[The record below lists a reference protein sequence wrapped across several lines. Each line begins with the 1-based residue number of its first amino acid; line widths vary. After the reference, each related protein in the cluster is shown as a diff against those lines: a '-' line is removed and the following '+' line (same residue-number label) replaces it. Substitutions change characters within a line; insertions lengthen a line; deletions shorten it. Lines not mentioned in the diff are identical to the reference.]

1 MPAAHDDRDT
11 LAAVVARFQLAR
23 DMQTFAPAILIIT
36 IALTLATL
44 PLILPPLIHHTRHGT
59 MRMRLFLLLFV
70 ALLLIAD
77 TINNIIVVA
86 TMISPGSTT
95 ASLPDYPLYYFV
107 RTLTFVPVA
116 GPLMLAVLFRTVG
129 LLLVTS
135 PRLRRNLLR
144 TAAIMSTCIG
154 MVTFTA
160 MMLELHAVLHL
171 ERILDGRAPPN
182 ALSETLGIVPMPH
195 KDDDVAH
202 LVLHEALWTM
212 FQIPW
217 WGVVVCV
224 PYPLIVSAAS
234 LWSIRAAFPKDLN
247 FSAARTPPEAVAG
260 TTRDD
265 DDEDELSRKAS
276 GEVSPPSYE
285 LASAPAH
292 PSLDRMSAKGT
303 PPIGT
308 DLVIPAWASHGL
320 PTPRTPTPSSDRAVP
335 PLTVT
340 IPPLGRAARFSPTTA
355 APPSPVTEA
364 ALIAHRRPRI
374 VPPSP
379 TAYVGGDWMTPPNSP
394 VPLLHHHAR
403 RDSAALGTSPIATSL
418 PRHSLGGIGGAGGL
432 PTPCTVVPNPSARL
446 STASATWD
454 FHVRSSKPT
463 AAPPPPSHAAAAR
476 AARDARNAL
485 RAPLQRTFTIMTV
498 LVVLMWILFYAVFL
512 VPAHVMHPRLRSML
526 GSLFAAFYLLL
537 EATFERMFRY
547 TCARHQHAVEVH
559 RGSGMVNM
567 SSAARVRAALA
578 RFRGVFGA
586 STTAAKDGGACEM
599 GGSSGACS
607 CGHPVHFGD
616 TMPGSAAAA
625 VRAPAAEDHDQSVP
639 PPRVVG
645 MARWAAADHDASWQ
659 APASLAPSSSWGTPL
674 PEGASVPASAGP
686 TFADV
691 WRVEAGQWKDKMA
704 TIQYEE

>member
-1 MPAAHDDRDT
+1 MPAANDDRDT

-44 PLILPPLIHHTRHGT
+44 PLILPPLVHHTRHGT

-70 ALLLIAD
+70 ALLLVAD
-77 TINNIIVVA
+77 TINNVIVVA

-129 LLLVTS
+129 LLLVTN

-144 TAAIMSTCIG
+144 TAAIMSTGIG

-195 KDDDVAH
+195 KDDDVTH

-234 LWSIRAAFPKDLN
+234 LWSIRAAFPKELD
-247 FSAARTPPEAVAG
+247 FAPARTPPEAVAAT
-260 TTRDD
+260 TTRAPAGAVHG
-265 DDEDELSRKAS
+265 EL
-276 GEVSPPSYE
+276 PPSYE
-285 LASAPAH
+285 LASSPAH
-292 PSLDRMSAKGT
+292 PSLDRMSAKAT
-303 PPIGT
+303 PPTG

-320 PTPRTPTPSSDRAVP
+320 PTPRTPTPSSDRP
-335 PLTVT
+335 TPLTVT
-340 IPPLGRAARFSPTTA
+340 IPPLGRATRFSPTTA

-394 VPLLHHHAR
+394 VPLLHHAR
-403 RDSAALGTSPIATSL
+403 RDSVALGTSPV
-418 PRHSLGGIGGAGGL
+418 RHSLGGIGGAGGL
-432 PTPCTVVPNPSARL
+432 PTPCTLPPPSARL
-446 STASATWD
+446 STASAATWD
-454 FHVRSSKPT
+454 FHVRSKPA
-463 AAPPPPSHAAAAR
+463 AAPPPPSHSAATK

-498 LVVLMWILFYAVFL
+498 LVVLMWITFYAVFL

-526 GSLFAAFYLLL
+526 GSLVAAVYLLL

-547 TCARHQHAVEVH
+547 TCARHQHAVEVQ
-559 RGSGMVNM
+559 RGSGVVGGGGGGM

-586 STTAAKDGGACEM
+586 STTAAAKEGCEM
-599 GGSSGACS
+599 GAGSSGACS

-625 VRAPAAEDHDQSVP
+625 RVAAAEDHDASSSP
-639 PPRVVG
+639 ARVVG

>member
-36 IALTLATL
+36 VALALATL
-44 PLILPPLIHHTRHGT
+44 PLILPPLVHHTRHGT
-59 MRMRLFLLLFV
+59 MRVRLFLLLFV

-129 LLLVTS
+129 LLLVTN

-182 ALSETLGIVPMPH
+182 ALSDTLGIVPMPH
-195 KDDDVAH
+195 KDDDITH

-234 LWSIRAAFPKDLN
+234 LWSIRAAFPKDLD
-247 FSAARTPPEAVAG
+247 FAPARTPPDAVAAT
-260 TTRDD
+260 TTRD
-265 DDEDELSRKAS
+265 DDEDELSRRIS
-276 GEVSPPSYE
+276 GEVPPPSYE
-285 LASAPAH
+285 LSAH

-303 PPIGT
+303 PPN

-320 PTPRTPTPSSDRAVP
+320 PTPRTPTPSSDRP
-335 PLTVT
+335 TPLTVT
-340 IPPLGRAARFSPTTA
+340 IPPLGRAPRFSPTTA
-355 APPSPVTEA
+355 APPSPVTDA

-379 TAYVGGDWMTPPNSP
+379 TAYVGGDWMTPPGSP
-394 VPLLHHHAR
+394 VPLLHHPR
-403 RDSAALGTSPIATSL
+403 RDSVAALGTSPGVASL

-432 PTPCTVVPNPSARL
+432 PTPCTIPNPAARL
-446 STASATWD
+446 STASAATWD
-454 FHVRSSKPT
+454 FHLRAKP
-463 AAPPPPSHAAAAR
+463 APPPPSHTAAANAAR
-476 AARDARNAL
+476 AARNAL
-485 RAPLQRTFTIMTV
+485 RAPLQRTFTVMTV
-498 LVVLMWILFYAVFL
+498 LVVVMWIAFYAIYL

-526 GSLFAAFYLLL
+526 GSLIAAVYLLL

-547 TCARHQHAVEVH
+547 TCARHQHMVEVH
-559 RGSGMVNM
+559 RGSGMAM

-586 STTAAKDGGACEM
+586 STNAQTKGGGACEP
-599 GGSSGACS
+599 GSSGACS

-616 TMPGSAAAA
+616 TMPGSAADAA
-625 VRAPAAEDHDQSVP
+625 RVAVADDHDPGIS

-645 MARWAAADHDASWQ
+645 MARWAAVDQAASWQ

-674 PEGASVPASAGP
+674 QEGASVPASAGP

-691 WRVEAGQWKDKMA
+691 WRIEAGQWKHKMA

>member
-1 MPAAHDDRDT
+1 MPAASDDRDT

-36 IALTLATL
+36 VALTLATL
-44 PLILPPLIHHTRHGT
+44 PLIIPPLVHHTRRGT
-59 MRMRLFLLLFV
+59 MRVRLFLLLFV
-70 ALLLIAD
+70 ALLLVAD

-86 TMISPGSTT
+86 TMLSPGSTT

-129 LLLVTS
+129 LLLVTN

-144 TAAIMSTCIG
+144 TAAIMSTGIG

-234 LWSIRAAFPKDLN
+234 LWSIRAAFPKDLD
-247 FSAARTPPEAVAG
+247 FAPARTPPEAVAAT
-260 TTRDD
+260 TTREDD
-265 DDEDELSRKAS
+265 DDEFSRGVHS
-276 GEVSPPSYE
+276 GELPPPSYE
-285 LASAPAH
+285 LASSPAH

-303 PPIGT
+303 PPT

-320 PTPRTPTPSSDRAVP
+320 PTPRTPTPSSDRPGP

-340 IPPLGRAARFSPTTA
+340 IPPLGRAPRFSPTTA

-379 TAYVGGDWMTPPNSP
+379 TAYVGGDWMTPPGSP
-394 VPLLHHHAR
+394 VPLLHHAR
-403 RDSAALGTSPIATSL
+403 RDSVALGTSPGASL

-432 PTPCTVVPNPSARL
+432 PTPCTVPNPSARL
-446 STASATWD
+446 STASAATWD
-454 FHVRSSKPT
+454 FHVRSKPA
-463 AAPPPPSHAAAAR
+463 AAPPPPSHTAAAK

-485 RAPLQRTFTIMTV
+485 RAPLQRTFTVMTV
-498 LVVLMWILFYAVFL
+498 LVVLMWVTFYAIYL

-526 GSLFAAFYLLL
+526 GSLIAAVYLLL

-547 TCARHQHAVEVH
+547 TCARHQHAVEVQ
-559 RGSGMVNM
+559 RGSGMAAM

-586 STTAAKDGGACEM
+586 STTAARTKGGAACE
-599 GGSSGACS
+599 GSSGACS

-625 VRAPAAEDHDQSVP
+625 RVAAVDDHDPGSS

-691 WRVEAGQWKDKMA
+691 WRVEAGQWKHKMA